1 MLILLPPSET
11 KSAPGAG
18 APVDLGSMSFP
29 GLTDARERVRT
40 ELAATSTREDAL
52 EVLGVGERLRGE
64 VVRNTRL
71 GAEPAAPALSVYTG
85 VLYDALDPAGMSE
98 AQRAAA
104 AEALVVVSALWGAVR
119 PDDRIPAYRLSM
131 GTDLPGLGRLAAH
144 WRRHLPAVLD
154 PAAGDGLVVDCR
166 SAAYAA
172 AWRGPRGRTV
182 GVKVVRESHGR
193 RQVVSHMAKHTRG
206 LLARH
211 LVERTAEGKLLRTPQ
226 DLLAAAQERWH
237 AELTEPTTRSA
248 GELVVVRTED

>member
-11 KSAPGAG
+11 KTAPGAG
-18 APVDLGSMSFP
+18 SPVDPATLSFP
-29 GLTDARERVRT
+29 GLTAAREQVLT
-40 ELAATSTREDAL
+40 ELAATSAREDAL

-64 VVRNTRL
+64 IERNTRL
-71 GAEPAAPALSVYTG
+71 GAEPASPALSVYTG
-85 VLYDALDPAGMSE
+85 VLYDALDPVGMTT

-104 AEALVVVSALWGAVR
+104 AESLVVVSALWGAVR
-119 PDDRIPAYRLSM
+119 PEDRIPAYRLSM
-131 GTDLPGLGRLAAH
+131 GAELPGLGRLAAH
-144 WRRHLPAVLD
+144 WRRHLPGVLE

-172 AWRGPRGRTV
+172 AWRGPRERTV
-182 GVKVVRESHGR
+182 GVKVVRERQGK

-211 LVERTAEGKLLRTPQ
+211 LLERAAEGERPRTPQ
-226 DLLAAAQERWH
+226 ELLAAARERWT
-237 AELTEPTTRSA
+237 AELTEPTARSA

>member
-11 KSAPGAG
+11 KTAPGPG
-18 APVDLGSMSFP
+18 APVDPAVLSFP
-29 GLTDARERVRT
+29 ELTAAREQVLA
-40 ELAATSTREDAL
+40 ELAATSARRDAL

-64 VVRNTRL
+64 VERNTRL

-85 VLYDALDPAGMSE
+85 VLYDALDPAGMTG

-104 AEALVVVSALWGAVR
+104 GAALVVVSALWGAVR

-131 GTDLPGLGRLAAH
+131 GAELPGLGRLAAH
-144 WRRHLPAVLD
+144 WKRHLPAGLE

-172 AWRGPRGRTV
+172 AWRGPRDRTV
-182 GVKVVRESHGR
+182 GVKVVRERHGR

-211 LVERTAEGKLLRTPQ
+211 LVERAAEGVRPETPQ
-226 DLLAAAQERWH
+226 ELLAAARERWH
-237 AELTEPTTRSA
+237 AELTEPTARSA